1 MLYSKFLFYL
11 NLERS
16 LQCIQVILDANLPFG
31 IAYVILGE
39 GLRLRI
45 LLVDRKPVAKSVGVV
60 KPSYH
65 TVILLKLLK
74 AFTPL

>member
-11 NLERS
+11 NLERI
-16 LQCIQVILDANLPFG
+16 LQCIQVILDADLP
-31 IAYVILGE
+31 L
-39 GLRLRI
+39 
-45 LLVDRKPVAKSVGVV
+45 
-60 KPSYH
+60 YH